1 MHATRRDAG
10 TAGIPPELPL
20 CDKPPPE
27 SIPLVSPM
35 PRSPILDREEPELNT
50 EPDIPGPETPADEL
64 P

>member
-1 MHATRRDAG
+1 MRSDSNTATV
-10 TAGIPPELPL
+10 PPELPL

-35 PRSPILDREEPELNT
+35 PRSPILDREEPELNP
-50 EPDIPGPETPADEL
+50 ELDIPVPGTPVDEL

>member
-1 MHATRRDAG
+1 MRSDTE
-10 TAGIPPELPL
+10 TAIVPPELPL

-50 EPDIPGPETPADEL
+50 EPDIPEPETPADEL
-64 P
+64 L

>member
-1 MHATRRDAG
+1 MGPGDDNAIVA
-10 TAGIPPELPL
+10 PELPL
-20 CDKPPPE
+20 CDRPPPE

-50 EPDIPGPETPADEL
+50 EPDIPEPETPAEEL